1 MVLLVDGPG
10 ERLAPVPA
18 VFPDLV
24 RRLHHQRLSRRRCST
39 GGSLPAFTCSAS
51 IGASLNCFGVLA
63 ASVITCGRLPLAAGA
78 VVVVVVVVAAAAAG
92 CGVSAAFWAAA
103 GGAAVG
109 TLVGGAGRP
118 QAAASAAT

>member
-1 MVLLVDGPG
+1 MFCLSAGPVNAMRQLPPYLPTSFVG
-10 ERLAPVPA
+10 C
-18 VFPDLV
+18 
-24 RRLHHQRLSRRRCST
+24 STSGSSGRRCST

-63 ASVITCGRLPLAAGA
+63 ASVITCGRLPLATGA
-78 VVVVVVVVAAAAAG
+78 VVFEVVVVADAAAG

-109 TLVGGAGRP
+109 ALVGGAG
-118 QAAASAAT
+118 